1 MSKKQLEEIKHYYRE
16 MNSFDPGTQSDINWL
31 IEQAERVQEL
41 EEKYYNLKES
51 AYETQMDF
59 LDANKYRNIYKEQ
72 NKRYREAL
80 EEIMKIQ
87 ENHEWNLY
95 GLAYGIA
102 ERTLFELEGEE

>member
-16 MNSFDPGTQSDINWL
+16 MNSFDPGTQADINWL
-31 IEQAERVQEL
+31 IEQAERVQAM

-59 LDANKYRNIYKEQ
+59 IDANKYRNIYKEQ